1 MTKKQIIIEL
11 RQEFPDTPARQF
23 SRIVYKKHPD
33 LFKDLDTCYNQVRG
47 ALGKKGERSRKHN
60 KNAEP

>member
-11 RQEFPDTPARQF
+11 RQEFPDTPVRQF

-33 LFKDLDTCYNQVRG
+33 LFKDWDTCYANVNN
-47 ALGKKGERSRKHN
+47 ALGKMGNLH
-60 KNAEP
+60 